1 MGKTAIILGAT
12 GLTGKLLLNRLLADE
27 SYETVKV
34 FSRRAMGLEHPKLG
48 EYVGDLFKL
57 EHFQSNFTGD
67 ELFCCIGT
75 TAKKTSDKAIYK
87 QIDYGIPVAAA
98 KLCKQNGIENFTVVS
113 ALGANAKSSV
123 FYNRTKGEMEEEVLK
138 QKIQHTYI
146 LRPSLIIGHRN
157 EKRLG
162 EAIAS
167 CFMNLIQVFL
177 VGRYRK
183 YRAIEAETIASAMHQ
198 LNQTKPEDQ
207 IFESDRIQELGKS
220 I

>member
-34 FSRRAMGLEHPKLG
+34 FSRRVLGLEHPKLDV
-48 EYVGDLFKL
+48 YVGDLLKL
-57 EHFQSNFTGD
+57 EHFQSDFTGD

-75 TAKKTSDKAIYK
+75 TAKKTKDKAIYK
-87 QIDYGIPVAAA
+87 KIDYGIPVAAA
-98 KLCKQNGIENFTVVS
+98 KLCKKNGVESFTVVS
-113 ALGANAKSSV
+113 ALGADASSRI
-123 FYNRTKGEMEEEVLK
+123 FYNRIKGEMEQEVLNL
-138 QKIQHTYI
+138 KIRDTYI
-146 LRPSLIIGHRN
+146 LRPSLIKGLRI

-198 LNQTKPEDQ
+198 LNQIKPDDQ
-207 IFESDRIQELGKS
+207 IFESDRIQEFGQRL
-220 I
+220 